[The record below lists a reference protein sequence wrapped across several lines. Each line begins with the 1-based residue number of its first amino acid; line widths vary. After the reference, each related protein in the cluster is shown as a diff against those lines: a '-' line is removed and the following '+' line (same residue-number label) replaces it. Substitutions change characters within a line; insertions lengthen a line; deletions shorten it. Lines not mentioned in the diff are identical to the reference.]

1 MQLPKSACL
10 NVKMNDSASE
20 ACQNHS
26 KILLV
31 DDDQTFCQVLAR
43 AMRRRNLD
51 VRVAYSAEQGEE
63 ILEQFKPQLAV
74 VDLKMSGASGLTL
87 IPTLINKNPKVRILI
102 LTGYASIATAV
113 EAIRLGAANYL
124 CKPADTEQIMS
135 ALFSQPEMPHE
146 VPVPERP
153 ISLERLEYEH
163 IQRILLENEGNI
175 SETARQL
182 NMHRRTLQRKLG
194 KNPVKA

>member
-1 MQLPKSACL
+1 MPQPQQ
-10 NVKMNDSASE
+10 DTPY
-20 ACQNHS
+20 S

-51 VRVAYSAEQGEE
+51 VRVAYSAEQGED

-87 IPTLINKNPKVRILI
+87 IPTLINNNPKVRILI